1 MSSVNIAQ
9 VVGKGY
15 KSFWN
20 FKGRY
25 RCLKGGRGS
34 KKSCTAALWYIFKMM
49 KFWEK
54 YHLKPNTM
62 VVRRYYNTHRD
73 STFRQLKWAINRL
86 GVNHLWK
93 ATVNPLEITYIPS
106 GQKIFFRGMDDAQ
119 SITSITVEDGYLC
132 WVWWEEAFQCSNED
146 EFNKVDLSIRGVI
159 PEPLFKQHTFTFNP
173 WSDKIWLKKRF
184 FDKADGKDIFAL
196 TTNYQCN
203 EWLGEDDLEIFAKMK
218 LENPRRYNI
227 EGMGDWGIAEGLIY
241 NNWQEMEF
249 DISYFLNAKDM
260 KGNLIYRDLKGL
272 DFGYTNDPTAL
283 SCVFVDEKKY
293 EIYIYDE
300 IYRTRM
306 SNQMI
311 YDNIKYKGYQHHL
324 ITADCEDTRTINE
337 LYLLGLNRIK
347 ASKKGHGSKIAGIQK
362 LMDYKI
368 YVHPRCVNHIVE
380 LSNYVWDKDKDT
392 GKPINEPIDEYNH
405 LMDALRYATEK
416 CNGRTFSF

>member
-1 MSSVNIAQ
+1 
-9 VVGKGY
+9 
-15 KSFWN
+15 
-20 FKGRY
+20 
-25 RCLKGGRGS
+25 
-34 KKSCTAALWYIFKMM
+34 
-49 KFWEK
+49 
-54 YHLKPNTM
+54 
-62 VVRRYYNTHRD
+62 
-73 STFRQLKWAINRL
+73 
-86 GVNHLWK
+86 
-93 ATVNPLEITYIPS
+93 
-106 GQKIFFRGMDDAQ
+106 
-119 SITSITVEDGYLC
+119 
-132 WVWWEEAFQCSNED
+132 
-146 EFNKVDLSIRGVI
+146 
-159 PEPLFKQHTFTFNP
+159 
-173 WSDKIWLKKRF
+173 
-184 FDKADGKDIFAL
+184 
-196 TTNYQCN
+196 
-203 EWLGEDDLEIFAKMK
+203 MK

-347 ASKKGHGSKIAGIQK
+347 ASKKVMVVK
-362 LMDYKI
+362 LLVFK
-368 YVHPRCVNHIVE
+368 N
-380 LSNYVWDKDKDT
+380 
-392 GKPINEPIDEYNH
+392 
-405 LMDALRYATEK
+405 
-416 CNGRTFSF
+416 

>member
-1 MSSVNIAQ
+1 M
-9 VVGKGY
+9 
-15 KSFWN
+15 
-20 FKGRY
+20 
-25 RCLKGGRGS
+25 
-34 KKSCTAALWYIFKMM
+34 
-49 KFWEK
+49 
-54 YHLKPNTM
+54 
-62 VVRRYYNTHRD
+62 
-73 STFRQLKWAINRL
+73 
-86 GVNHLWK
+86 WK

-272 DFGYTNDPTAL
+272 DFGYTNDPSA
-283 SCVFVDEKKY
+283 FVC
-293 EIYIYDE
+293 
-300 IYRTRM
+300 M
-306 SNQMI
+306 
-311 YDNIKYKGYQHHL
+311 L
-324 ITADCEDTRTINE
+324 IDTKARE
-337 LYLLGLNRIK
+337 LYIFDEMYQRGMINDDIFKKINSMGYAKERIVADSAEPKSIFELKRLGLRRIK
-347 ASKKGHGSKIAGIQK
+347 ASKKG
-362 LMDYKI
+362 
-368 YVHPRCVNHIVE
+368 
-380 LSNYVWDKDKDT
+380 
-392 GKPINEPIDEYNH
+392 
-405 LMDALRYATEK
+405 
-416 CNGRTFSF
+416 